1 MNIKT
6 MSVIF
11 LLLLASQGFI
21 LFFTPISNIDSEMN
35 DNQEMAIN
43 QNFEISE
50 VDLDRVNLQSEAFEN
65 GDAED
70 WITPHDPA
78 DLYTSRTTDRLAW
91 YQFGIK
97 TEGLRSLGMRA
108 RGADINHPAYS
119 KIYLR
124 SWTPLAAYNL
134 TISLDWRVEQVG
146 YPELG
151 DRMELF
157 LPFSDGRNVRYC
169 MAGDIDLTNT
179 STTVYYIIDDSLGTW
194 HKLERNVTND
204 YIEAFGLEPALL
216 STFSF
221 FAHSYG
227 PQYTYGY
234 FDDFYL
240 VRNGTVIVGG
250 GVNHGNFEQ
259 SGSGTT
265 WYNFNSVGGFGDI
278 SSSTDRIEGDFSLN
292 TTVMSSTYQTQVY
305 PGRSI
310 CTAYIYR
317 MVSDDNRD
325 VFTFSWK
332 VTNIE
337 LNVSDSYSYMRVSIE
352 NATDSYSV
360 YYVTAAGGPIIPD
373 LRSYPDDIQF
383 NLGNVNETGDWMTL
397 NTSIYE
403 DVQSVREDKN
413 IYISSIQIYTQASTA
428 GAKLTVLYDNMS
440 FISTTFSD
448 RDYEHLGPLGSN
460 VPGWYGDYYGCDCF
474 TVTDFS
480 YSGDKAG
487 NFTVSDDYEEWIDK
501 SIDDAIH
508 INSENE
514 MVLDITWHMEYNQ
527 SSEDFFILYLEIG
540 DHNFNYII
548 MNTTNFSDDI
558 ISEDDCTFILPETN
572 TESEWINWK
581 IDIAHDYEQ
590 SVGEFPNT
598 TLDCIAL
605 WGYANSSSTFTVF
618 IDDFYLYEDSA
629 PEITDISQNPTS
641 PEAGD
646 NTEISVT
653 VKDATALDVTLHHRA
668 GTDSWTNT
676 TMIDAGNN
684 VFEANLTNSPWD
696 VEVEYFVSAVD
707 AFNKTD
713 EIMDG
718 ASYFTFTVVDT
729 IAPVISL
736 APANGTTVSDIVSI
750 LINVTES
757 GSGFANSE
765 LFIEGVSIANIT
777 QDSVGIAWNT
787 TVVPDGVYNITVVAS
802 DIAGNSAVVTH
813 LLTVDNSVTT
823 TTTTT
828 TGTEVPQD
836 FTGAILIIVVIAI
849 IGAVVVIYIF
859 VLKKR

>member
-1 MNIKT
+1 MMNTKT
-6 MSVIF
+6 ISVIL

-21 LFFTPISNIDSEMN
+21 LFLTPISNIDSEMN

-50 VDLDRVNLQSEAFEN
+50 VDLSRVNLQSEAFEN
-65 GDAED
+65 GDVED

-91 YQFGIK
+91 YQFGIT
-97 TEGLRSLGMRA
+97 TEGIRSLGMRA
-108 RGADINHPAYS
+108 RGTDINHPATAR
-119 KIYLR
+119 IYLR
-124 SWTPLAAYNL
+124 NWASIDAYNL

-146 YPELG
+146 CPELG
-151 DRMELF
+151 DRIELF
-157 LPFSDGRNVRYC
+157 LPFSDGRNVGYC
-169 MAGDIDLTNT
+169 MAGDIALTNT
-179 STTVYYIIDDSLGTW
+179 STTVYYIIDDSFGTW

-221 FAHSYG
+221 YAHSYG
-227 PQYTYGY
+227 PPYTYGY

-259 SGSGTT
+259 SGSGLV
-265 WYNFNSVGGFGDI
+265 WYNFNNVGGFGDI

-292 TTVMSSTYQTQVY
+292 TTVMSPTNGYTSI
-305 PGRSI
+305 SI

-337 LNVSDSYSYMRVSIE
+337 LDVDDSYSYMRVSIE
-352 NATDSYSV
+352 NATDSYNV
-360 YYVTAAGGPIIPD
+360 YYVTAAGGPTIPD
-373 LRSYPDDIQF
+373 LRGGSADIQF

-413 IYISSIQIYTQASTA
+413 IYISTIQIYTQASTA

-440 FISTTFSD
+440 FISSTFSD
-448 RDYEHLGPLGSN
+448 RGYENLGPLGSN
-460 VPGWYGDYYGCDCF
+460 VPGWYDEYYGYDCF

-480 YSGDKAG
+480 YSSDQAG

-501 SIDDAIH
+501 SIDDAVH

-527 SSEDFFILYLEIG
+527 SSEDFFILYLGIG
-540 DHNFNYII
+540 DYNFNYII
-548 MNTTNFSDDI
+548 MNTTTLSDEI

-605 WGYANSSSTFTVF
+605 WGYANVSSSFTVF

-629 PEITDISQNPTS
+629 PEITDIFQNPTS

-668 GTDSWTNT
+668 GTDNWTNT

-696 VEVEYFVSAVD
+696 VEVEYFVSAAD

-718 ASYFTFTVVDT
+718 ASYFTFTAVDT

-736 APANGTTVSDIVSI
+736 TPANGTTVSDIVSI
-750 LINVTES
+750 EFNVEDS
-757 GSGFANSE
+757 GSGFNSSE
-765 LFIEGVSIANIT
+765 LFIDSVSIANIT
-777 QDSVGIAWNT
+777 LDTVGISWDT
-787 TVVPDGVYNITVVAS
+787 TVIPNGEYNITVVAS
-802 DIAGNSAVVTH
+802 DNAGNTAVVTH
-813 LLTVDNSVTT
+813 LVTVENV
-823 TTTTT
+823 
-828 TGTEVPQD
+828 
-836 FTGAILIIVVIAI
+836 GAPADLSGVILIIVVIAI
-849 IGAVVVIYIF
+849 IGAVAVIYIF